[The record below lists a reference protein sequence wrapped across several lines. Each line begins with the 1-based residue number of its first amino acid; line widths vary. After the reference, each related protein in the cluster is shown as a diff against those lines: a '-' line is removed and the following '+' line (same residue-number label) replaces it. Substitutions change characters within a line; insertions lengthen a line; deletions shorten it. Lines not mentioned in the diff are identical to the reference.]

1 MKETLVLY
9 PAPGFPH
16 MVSLVE
22 LGKQIIQ
29 HHPDFS
35 ITILVASTPS
45 ETSTTSS
52 YIDLISNTNLS
63 ISFFS
68 LPSIHPPAPPPPP
81 NQDLHE
87 TQQRAALAFQSIR
100 LNVPPVLDALRTI
113 SLSSSVLAIVTS
125 LNPFSDYDLIHIPI
139 YFYFTSCASALSFL
153 LHLPTIHN
161 QTSKSFKELNETL
174 LDIPGLPPIKASQMP
189 QPMLHREDPGYHYF
203 LDLGSRLPKLKG
215 IIVNTFD
222 SLEPHAIKAI
232 ADGAC
237 FPKDVVLA
245 PLHCIGPLIT
255 DAKDRAGTSYDA
267 SSECLAWLD
276 GQSIRSVVFL
286 CFGSRGKF
294 SEAQLERMAY
304 GLEMSNQRFLWVV
317 KSPDQ
322 GSITEPDLEVL
333 LPKGFLERKKERAF
347 VVKSWAPQ
355 NAILRHESVGAFVTH
370 CGWNSVLEAVSYGV
384 PMVAWP
390 LYAEQHLNAVV
401 LVEEMKLAIP
411 INTATYNSK
420 EGDKE
425 EVLLVSAEE
434 VEKKVRQVM
443 ELEEGKVLRE
453 RSLDM
458 RVMATAAWTK
468 GGSSFTAF
476 SKLVASWK

>member
-52 YIDLISNTNLS
+52 YIDLISNANLS

-245 PLHCIGPLIT
+245 PLH
-255 DAKDRAGTSYDA
+255 
-267 SSECLAWLD
+267 
-276 GQSIRSVVFL
+276 SIRSVVFL

-333 LPKGFLERKKERAF
+333 LPKGFLERKKERAL

>member
-87 TQQRAALAFQSIR
+87 TQQEQ
-100 LNVPPVLDALRTI
+100 PWH
-113 SLSSSVLAIVTS
+113 SSPS
-125 LNPFSDYDLIHIPI
+125 
-139 YFYFTSCASALSFL
+139 ASTFL

-237 FPKDVVLA
+237 FPKDVVPA

-276 GQSIRSVVFL
+276 GQPIRSVVFL

-333 LPKGFLERKKERAF
+333 LPKGFLERTKERAL

>member
-1 MKETLVLY
+1 MKETLVLH
-9 PAPGFPH
+9 PAPGFPQI
-16 MVSLVE
+16 VSMVE

-29 HHPDFS
+29 HHPDLS

-52 YIDLISNTNLS
+52 YIDLISSTNLS

-68 LPSIHPPAPPPPP
+68 LPSIHPPPPPPPP

-113 SLSSSVLAIVTS
+113 SLSFSVLAIITS
-125 LNPFSDYDLIHIPI
+125 SNPFSDYDLIHIPI
-139 YFYFTSCASALSFL
+139 YFYITSCASALSFL
-153 LHLPTIHN
+153 LHLPTIYN

-189 QPMLHREDPGYHYF
+189 QPMLHREDP
-203 LDLGSRLPKLKG
+203 LKG

-237 FPKDVVLA
+237 FPKGVVPP
-245 PLHCIGPLIT
+245 PLYCVGPLIT

-267 SSECLAWLD
+267 SSECLA
-276 GQSIRSVVFL
+276 
-286 CFGSRGKF
+286 CRGKF

-333 LPKGFLERKKERAF
+333 LPKGFLERTKERAL

-355 NAILRHESVGAFVTH
+355 NAILRHESVGGFVTH

-390 LYAEQHLNAVV
+390 LYAEQDLNAVV

-411 INTATYNSK
+411 IDTATYNSK

-425 EVLLVSAEE
+425 EVLLVSTEE

-458 RVMATAAWTK
+458 RVMATAARTK

-476 SKLVASWK
+476 SKLLVSWK